1 MSYMVSV
8 EGGQAPTVI
17 HQTYASAQQ
26 EAERLAQQPRNNQR
40 TIHVLKLVSTLR
52 PTTIHRWEHRAAP
65 SAEGQEILDTI
76 DAQGA
81 ELMAKRR
88 DERLWP

>member
-8 EGGQAPTVI
+8 EGSQAPTVI
-17 HQTYASAQQ
+17 HPTYASAQM

-52 PTTIHRWEHRAAP
+52 PTTIHRWEHREQP
-65 SAEGQEILDTI
+65 CAE
-76 DAQGA
+76 
-81 ELMAKRR
+81 
-88 DERLWP
+88 

>member
-26 EAERLAQQPRNNQR
+26 EAERLAQQPRNIQR
-40 TIHVLKLVSTLR
+40 TIHVLKLVSSLK
-52 PTTIHRWEHRAAP
+52 PVTTHKWEHRSEFP
-65 SAEGQEILDTI
+65 SHEK
-76 DAQGA
+76 GA
-81 ELMAKRR
+81 
-88 DERLWP
+88 DF